1 MYSSLLNSI
10 DKYSHCILRKFRLLA
25 SAYDFVLLASREY
38 YNCCYVSIYRTSKN
52 CIRVMVYFSSNGV
65 CSFYNVYHSVKD
77 LCAYLDILSS
87 MLLREYI

>member
-10 DKYSHCILRKFRLLA
+10 DKYSHSILRKFRLLA
-25 SAYDFVLLASREY
+25 STDDFVLLASREY

-65 CSFYNVYHSVKD
+65 CSLYNTYHSIND
-77 LCAYLDILSS
+77 LCVYLDTLSS
-87 MLLREYI
+87 MLLCKYI